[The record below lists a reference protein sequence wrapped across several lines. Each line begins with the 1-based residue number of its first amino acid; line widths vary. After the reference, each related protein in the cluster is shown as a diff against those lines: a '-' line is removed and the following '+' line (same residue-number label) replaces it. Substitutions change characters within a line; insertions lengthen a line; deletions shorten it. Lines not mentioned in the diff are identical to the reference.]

1 MDMVVTAVGSP
12 SFVPGLVAVINL
24 FGECPPNFTFI
35 PVLLTTEPA
44 GFGSTPTFMPVIAE
58 MKAPKQFTKSLFTSQ
73 GFLAACYISFG
84 VVVYV

>member
-24 FGECPPNFTFI
+24 F
-35 PVLLTTEPA
+35 A

-73 GFLAACYISFG
+73 GFLAACYVSFG